1 VSRRIL
7 DPYPRQAH
15 LDFFRRYPNPFY
27 SVSFE
32 LDASALRDRAKELGA
47 SVYASMVW
55 AFHRALLGVDAFR
68 TRLEGDEVVLWESLR
83 VGMTVPAPD
92 RTFSFSTTTWSPD
105 ARAFL
110 ELARERTGE
119 ASRGIDLSGGA
130 APDFAYYTAL
140 PKLPFTSFA
149 HARHRDPEAGQP
161 NIGFGRFVERDGR
174 RLVPVGM
181 TVNHLFV
188 DGADLGELYEAAAE
202 SFARAF

>member
-1 VSRRIL
+1 MSRRIL
-7 DPYPRQAH
+7 DPYPRRAH
-15 LDFFRRYPNPFY
+15 LDFFRRYPSPFY

-32 LDASALRDRAKELGA
+32 LDVTSIRDRAKELGA

-68 TRLEGDEVVLWESLR
+68 TRLEGDDVVLWESLR

-92 RTFSFSTTTWSPD
+92 RTFSFSTMEWTAD

-110 ELARERTGE
+110 EHARARAGE
-119 ASRGIDLSGGA
+119 ASQEVDLRGGRE
-130 APDFAYYTAL
+130 PDFAYYTAL

-149 HARHRDPEAGQP
+149 HVAHADPEAGQP
-161 NIGFGRFVERDGR
+161 NIGFGRFVERSGALR
-174 RLVPVGM
+174 VPVGM

-188 DGADLGELYEAAAE
+188 DGADLGELYEGLE
-202 SFARAF
+202 TSFHEAF